1 MTNQAYDDVVLS
13 ADATAWETSGRSLAK
28 AISYRVVSS
37 LVTGSIF
44 FGATQRV
51 RLAVALALIE
61 SIVKIGIFYIHERAW
76 MKIAFGRDNHTG
88 RIQPPSIHYD
98 LTVTLDKFEGALNSE
113 LLYADEW

>member
-1 MTNQAYDDVVLS
+1 LKEGDNLALFIQRV
-13 ADATAWETSGRSLAK
+13 ADSTAWETSGRSLAK

-37 LVTGSIF
+37 LVTRSIF

-61 SIVKIGIFYIHERAW
+61 SIVKIGIFYIHERTW

-88 RIQPPSIHYD
+88 QNSTAFDSI
-98 LTVTLDKFEGALNSE
+98 
-113 LLYADEW
+113 

>member
-1 MTNQAYDDVVLS
+1 M
-13 ADATAWETSGRSLAK
+13 
-28 AISYRVVSS
+28 
-37 LVTGSIF
+37 
-44 FGATQRV
+44 

-88 RIQPPSIHYD
+88 RIQPPSIQSD
-98 LTVTLDKFEGALNSE
+98 LTVTLFDKSEGAFNSE